1 MKISIVF
8 LSIILTLSVFLPF
21 LVFIYNGTKNTSS
34 TKKQI
39 ASLIKNNG
47 LVYSVKD
54 IWRKNFI
61 GMSDDNKTL
70 SYINTSSEQP
80 VVYNIKLEDLKQC
93 NIVRDYNKDKNG
105 VLNLKSID
113 LEITFRTSANKNMI
127 LPFFNID
134 EDLIED
140 FENQRIEKWHALILK
155 AIPTQKVIKLAS

>member
-1 MKISIVF
+1 MKISILL
-8 LSIILTLSVFLPF
+8 LSIILTASVFLPF
-21 LVFIYNGTKNTSS
+21 FIFIYNGTKNTSS

-47 LVYSVKD
+47 LAYSIKE

-61 GMSDDNKTL
+61 GLSDDNKIL
-70 SYINTSSEQP
+70 SFINTSGEQP
-80 VVYNIKLEDLKQC
+80 VVFNIKLEDLKQC
-93 NIVRDYNKDKNG
+93 AIVRDYNKDKNG

-113 LEITFRTSANKNMI
+113 LEITFRTSANKNMTI
-127 LPFFNID
+127 PFFNID

-155 AIPTQKVIKLAS
+155 AIPTQKAIKLAS